1 MVEAVRLERADE
13 RRPLYNTR
21 PPRIQPTAVVVNRR
35 AFPTMN
41 PVRVVRQGRGADVD
55 EAPLVQAVEAA
66 RRVQRQPLVVPVP
79 GLAQRA
85 PERVGPAARPAE
97 QLGPPPRLDP

>member
-1 MVEAVRLERADE
+1 M
-13 RRPLYNTR
+13 
-21 PPRIQPTAVVVNRR
+21 QPTAVVVNRR

-55 EAPLVQAVEAA
+55 EAPLVQAVEAP
-66 RRVQRQPLVVPVP
+66 RRVERRALVVPVP

-85 PERVGPAARPAE
+85 PERVGPAARAPE
-97 QLGPPPRLDP
+97 QLGPPPRLDPQREHRVVQTRRARRALPGAAPS